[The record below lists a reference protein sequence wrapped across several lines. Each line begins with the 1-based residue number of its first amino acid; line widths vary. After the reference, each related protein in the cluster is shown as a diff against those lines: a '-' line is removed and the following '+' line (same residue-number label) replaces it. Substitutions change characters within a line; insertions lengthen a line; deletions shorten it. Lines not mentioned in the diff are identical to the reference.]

1 MFLPSVVRVSPIS
14 DPCLRMVK
22 SLKLGHY
29 AIWWIEVKK
38 RPTGHRFGM
47 LRLPDFGPFTVK
59 PCKTMFYPSM
69 PRCREQGRGEN
80 AVFLGSWI
88 PWIPMAPLGFEKQL
102 SVTGLRIWY
111 DHEFDEFVTICL
123 FLSKS
128 WGFVIAILFDN

>member
-1 MFLPSVVRVSPIS
+1 
-14 DPCLRMVK
+14 MVK

-47 LRLPDFGPFTVK
+47 LRVPDFGPFTLK
-59 PCKTMFYPSM
+59 PCSIH
-69 PRCREQGRGEN
+69 RCPG
-80 AVFLGSWI
+80 AGSKAGGI
-88 PWIPMAPLGFEKQL
+88 PWMAPLGFEKQL

-111 DHEFDEFVTICL
+111 DHEFDEFVTVCL

>member
-1 MFLPSVVRVSPIS
+1 MLKDGQVIETWA
-14 DPCLRMVK
+14 LRH
-22 SLKLGHY
+22 L
-29 AIWWIEVKK
+29 WIEVKK

-80 AVFLGSWI
+80 AVFWGSWI